1 MKFIYWIV
9 GAVVGLVLLAY
20 VGLFTSLGN
29 GILKP
34 ILESKIKEQTK
45 LESSLTRFSLGVS
58 SLHVALELNKNNT
71 IAIDGTYSLFAQS
84 FDLTYKVALHDLDS
98 LKPLTKT
105 KLNDSFFT
113 EGVIRG
119 DSKLLKIKGVSDVA
133 KSNTKYD
140 VVLANFNPISIIAKV
155 DNLDLASLLHML
167 NQKEYA
173 RAKVDVVAN
182 FKNITPH
189 QLDGDVSLVTK
200 KGLLNSA
207 VMKKDFK
214 ISIPK
219 TLFAMKLKAK
229 LKGDDIDYSYLL
241 DSNLAKINSAGKIK
255 PEPLTLALTYGLNVK
270 ELAVLKPVTHADV
283 RGPLRLSGSVK
294 GTKEKLVV
302 KGKSDIAASNTTFAA
317 LLTNFSPKS
326 VQANIRDLHVQKL
339 LYMLK
344 QPHYTD
350 ALVDIK
356 ANITNA
362 DVKNLQGDVTT
373 VLKKGL
379 LDTKLL
385 TKMYKFKSAMLKVSY
400 GMRAYTTLDKNLID
414 TKVDFASNLANLN
427 VKKARF
433 DMNDASLKS
442 DYKVKIHNLD
452 RLYFVT
458 QRHLQGA
465 FAANGEVKKAKDLD
479 FTMHSNIA
487 GGKVDAKLH
496 NDDFH
501 ADINK
506 LRTLDILDI
515 LIYPKVFAADIDAK
529 LDYNLA
535 AEKGDFKG
543 FLSEGKFTRNRVLDL
558 TKQYAHID
566 LYKQLFKGDVSA
578 KINREHILAS
588 LDLKSNTSSIKT
600 TNTKLNSKTKRIDS
614 IIDINANGNPLV
626 VKLRGNASS
635 PQVSVDASKIV
646 KKEAEK
652 AVKKELQK
660 HLGKD
665 INKLFKGLF

>member
-9 GAVVGLVLLAY
+9 GVVVGLVLLTY
-20 VGLFTSLGN
+20 VGLFTSFGN
-29 GILKP
+29 GMLKP
-34 ILESKIKEQTK
+34 IVESKIKEQTK

-58 SLHVALELNKNNT
+58 SLHIALELNKNNT

-84 FDLTYKVALHDLDS
+84 FDLTYKVALQDLAS

-140 VVLANFNPISIIAKV
+140 VVLTNFNPTSIIAKV

-167 NQKEYA
+167 NQKKYA
-173 RAKVDVVAN
+173 QAKVDVVAN

-214 ISIPK
+214 ITVPK
-219 TLFAMKLKAK
+219 TLFAMNLKAK

-241 DSNLAKINSAGKIK
+241 NSNLAKINSSGKIK
-255 PEPLTLALTYGLNVK
+255 PEPLTLALTYGVNVK
-270 ELAVLKPVTHADV
+270 ELAVLKPLTHADV

-317 LLTNFSPKS
+317 LLRDFAPKS
-326 VQANIRDLHVQKL
+326 LQANIKNLQVQKL
-339 LYMLK
+339 LYMVK

-356 ANITNA
+356 ANITDA
-362 DVKNLQGDVTT
+362 DMKNLQGDVVT
-373 VLKKGL
+373 VVKKGF
-379 LDTKLL
+379 LDSKLL
-385 TKMYKFKSAMLKVSY
+385 TKLYKFQSPMPKVSY
-400 GMRAYTTLDKNLID
+400 GMQAYTTLHKNLID

-427 VKKARF
+427 VKRARF
-433 DMNDASLKS
+433 DIQDASLKS
-442 DYKVKIHNLD
+442 DYRVKIHNLD
-452 RLYFVT
+452 KLYFVS
-458 QRHLQGA
+458 QRHLKGA
-465 FAANGEVKKAKDLD
+465 LAANGEVKKAKDLD
-479 FTMHSNIA
+479 FTMHSSVA

-506 LRTLDILDI
+506 LRTLDILDM
-515 LIYPKVFAADIDAK
+515 LIYPKIFAADIDAK

-535 AEKGDFKG
+535 DAKGDLKG
-543 FLSEGKFTRNRVLDL
+543 FLSNGKFTRNQVLDL

-578 KINREHILAS
+578 KINKEHILAS

-614 IIDINANGNPLV
+614 VIDINANGHPLV

-652 AVKKELQK
+652 AIKKELQK

>member
-9 GAVVGLVLLAY
+9 GIVVGLVLLAY

-29 GILKP
+29 GMLKP

-58 SLHVALELNKNNT
+58 SLHIALELNKNNT

-84 FDLTYKVALHDLDS
+84 FDLTYKVALHDLAS

-140 VVLANFNPISIIAKV
+140 VVLTNFNPTSIIAKV

-173 RAKVDVVAN
+173 QAKVDVVAN

-214 ISIPK
+214 ITVPK

-379 LDTKLL
+379 LDAKLL
-385 TKMYKFKSAMLKVSY
+385 TKMYKFKSAMPKVSY

-543 FLSEGKFTRNRVLDL
+543 FLSQGKFTRNRVLDL

-578 KINREHILAS
+578 KINKEHILAS

-614 IIDINANGNPLV
+614 VIEINANGNPLV

>member
-9 GAVVGLVLLAY
+9 GIVVGLVLLAY

-58 SLHVALELNKNNT
+58 SLHIVLELNKNNT

-84 FDLTYKVALHDLDS
+84 FDLTYKVALHDLAS

-113 EGVIRG
+113 EGIIRG

-140 VVLANFNPISIIAKV
+140 VVLMNFNPTSIIAKV

-173 RAKVDVVAN
+173 QAKVDVVAN

-214 ISIPK
+214 ITVPK

-255 PEPLTLALTYGLNVK
+255 PEPLTLALTYDLNVK

-283 RGPLRLSGSVK
+283 RGPLRLSGSVQ

-302 KGKSDIAASNTTFAA
+302 KGKSDIAASNTIFAA
-317 LLTNFSPKS
+317 LLTDFSPKS

-379 LDTKLL
+379 LDAKLL
-385 TKMYKFKSAMLKVSY
+385 TKMYKFKSAMPKVSY
-400 GMRAYTTLDKNLID
+400 GMRAYTTLNKNLID

-458 QRHLQGA
+458 QRHLKGD

-535 AEKGDFKG
+535 AAKGDFKG
-543 FLSEGKFTRNRVLDL
+543 FLSQGKFTRNRVLDL

-578 KINREHILAS
+578 KINKEHILAS

-614 IIDINANGNPLV
+614 VIEINANGNPLV